1 MITVRIED
9 NIDAVMDELRDRVWL
24 LLNSVAS
31 ELVEVYKNDSTGLGR
46 TLSFETPEG
55 PPHSAPGEVPHY
67 YNGPRTGGYTAPA
80 LPSSKNNAPGSGFA
94 IEQQDYLFEFLDHTI
109 TERGSGTM
117 PEAGVGFN
125 LQTSANGAPAHVV
138 SRSKNYLIFWDVG
151 SGAAAA
157 GGPKRTPGPGEV
169 IDRKTGQIRKR
180 RTNAGRPRTSAP
192 KSTGGGGKRPWVRPL
207 YDEGVPR
214 LNAAILRTI
223 DRVNQPFDVF

>member
-1 MITVRIED
+1 VITVRIED
-9 NIDAVMDELRDRVWL
+9 NIDAVRDELRDRVWL

-46 TLSFETPEG
+46 IQSFLTEEG

-67 YNGPRTGGYTAPA
+67 YNGPRPGGYSSPAPGSA
-80 LPSSKNNAPGSGFA
+80 KNNAPGSGFA
-94 IEQQDYLFEFLDHTI
+94 VDQEAPLFEFIDYTI

-125 LQTSANGAPAHVV
+125 LQTSDSGAPAHVV
-138 SRSKNYLIFWDVG
+138 NRQKNYLIGWDIG
-151 SGAAAA
+151 IGAAAS
-157 GGPKRTPGPGEV
+157 GGSRRTPGPGEV

-207 YDEGVPR
+207 YDQGVPR
-214 LNAAILRTI
+214 LKAAILRTLSQI
-223 DRVNQPFDVF
+223 NQPFDLF

>member
-31 ELVEVYKNDSTGLGR
+31 ELVQVYKNDSTGLGR
-46 TLSFETPEG
+46 IQSFLTEDG

-67 YNGPRTGGYTAPA
+67 YNGPRPGGFSSPAPGSA
-80 LPSSKNNAPGSGFA
+80 KNNAPGSGFA
-94 IEQQDYLFEFLDHTI
+94 VDQEAPLFEFIDYTI
-109 TERGSGTM
+109 TERGSGGT

-125 LQTSANGAPAHVV
+125 LQASDSGAPAHVV
-138 SRSKNYLIFWDVG
+138 NRQTNYLIRWDVG
-151 SGAAAA
+151 AGG
-157 GGPKRTPGPGEV
+157 GGPKRTPGAGEV

-180 RTNAGRPRTSAP
+180 RTNAGRPRKSAP
-192 KSTGGGGKRPWVRPL
+192 SSTGGGGKRPWVRPL